1 MEHRLFLRYNKFADS
16 YRMGQPNIYY
26 FLKDCGFQRIYKSNG
41 NRFPNPE
48 SQNMCNSFQMEMQ
61 QAQWQRQKMSRDEY
75 KRFLE
80 DFFKKMD
87 FNTIDLETC
96 ELLKLITEN
105 LGIFGAFD
113 DLTNKR
119 IIYFNKKIEALRK
132 SQPVQPIKTNIID
145 SHKTNMPTN
154 IMPSPQNTVV
164 NNNGQTNV
172 GNLGLPDAGTG
183 DFKAKDAK
191 KERQAA
197 EDARLNEIMRQQKLN
212 SPIYITNG
220 EPGKFYNPY
229 TNPQYIPHGVDRSIP
244 LPINKRAPNYPLLKA
259 KIEEELILANQEL
272 DYHKIDMA
280 RNHLEIAAYY
290 LKNVID

>member
-1 MEHRLFLRYNKFADS
+1 MDPTLFIKYNKFADS
-16 YRMGQPNIYY
+16 YRGQPNIYF
-26 FLKDCGFQRIYKSNG
+26 FLKDCGFTRIYKSYG

-48 SQNMCNSFQMEMQ
+48 TQNMCNSFQGEMQ
-61 QAQWQRQKMSRDEY
+61 QANWNRQNMSKDEY
-75 KRFLE
+75 RRFLE

-96 ELLKLITEN
+96 EILKLITEN

-119 IIYFNKKIEALRK
+119 IIYFNKKIDTLKKNAPPKPVKNNLFDNK
-132 SQPVQPIKTNIID
+132 STNISQSANPIQ
-145 SHKTNMPTN
+145 
-154 IMPSPQNTVV
+154 QNTS
-164 NNNGQTNV
+164 NNNAQKTDGW
-172 GNLGLPDAGTG
+172 LPDAGKG
-183 DFKAKDAK
+183 DVKAGDEK
-191 KERQAA
+191 KRRQAE

-229 TNPQYIPHGVDRSIP
+229 TNPQYVPQGIDRNIP
-244 LPINKRAPNYPLLKA
+244 LPMSKRDPNYPKLKA
-259 KIEEELILANQEL
+259 LIDEELLMANQEL

-280 RNHLEIAAYY
+280 RNHLEKAAYY
-290 LKNVID
+290 LKNVTE